1 MAIGRAARSMPGS
14 NSRPPVHDADGS
26 IAHRRGARAAA
37 GPSQPPGHS
46 MSKTAQEQQRGVGG
60 AKAAG
65 RRLHVEPAW
74 GTLYALA
81 LARVLVTAFVLLS
94 AIVFAAPLASRLS
107 GTGVSEI
114 VFGLAA
120 YFGVAIAMAL
130 ASLYYR
136 RHFLGQLT
144 AQLSADLVMATV
156 LVVLGG
162 GMRSEFVV
170 FYLVPIAGASLM
182 LPTSAA
188 FFTTSIAVLFLLG
201 DAVLRGLRE
210 EHADPQLFQAG
221 LYGAAL
227 FGLTGLLR
235 LLSARLNKQEQLAH
249 MRGLDLQNQLEIN
262 RLVISQMEQGVIVV
276 DAATSVHAN
285 NLAARVLLGMTR
297 SAQLTGRRLVDMPTL
312 RPLGEEFQRW
322 MKTEADEV
330 GWSNQVFMLGAP
342 DASGSASAPARPL
355 RVRFA
360 RPPSAQSGEF
370 VIFLEDRNAL
380 EARAQQLKLAAMG
393 RLTASIAHEIRNP
406 LAAISSAGQLLA
418 EDARDAMQKRL
429 TGIVREN
436 TTRLNRLVDDV
447 LRVARRDAPLSDEF
461 PLRKFVDAWV
471 QEFARDRKLASGV
484 LVVGGEGRDVVKF
497 EHSHLRQIL
506 FNLVDN
512 ALRYCSGGP
521 ASVEIFMDDAAEHD
535 GRAQLWVIDDGA
547 GVAPAD
553 RAAMFEPFFTTHAR
567 GTGLGLYLARE
578 FCIANHAELGY
589 DVLRRA
595 GRPDRNGFVVYFGRA
610 GAETPAAPFLDTIPT
625 QSEFFRRDL
634 A

>member
-1 MAIGRAARSMPGS
+1 MAADAMSPIGKAAREP
-14 NSRPPVHDADGS
+14 
-26 IAHRRGARAAA
+26 RALSPRVTS
-37 GPSQPPGHS
+37 G
-46 MSKTAQEQQRGVGG
+46 QRL
-60 AKAAG
+60 
-65 RRLHVEPAW
+65 RVEAAW

-81 LARVLVTAFVLLS
+81 LARLLVTAFVLLS
-94 AIVFAAPLASRLS
+94 AMVFAAPLANRLS
-107 GTGVSEI
+107 GAGVSNI
-114 VFGLAA
+114 VVGLAT
-120 YFGVAIAMAL
+120 YFGISIAMAL

-144 AQLSADLVMATV
+144 AQLAADLVMATI

-210 EHADPQLFQAG
+210 EHAESQLFQAG

-235 LLSARLNKQEQLAH
+235 LLSSRLNKQEQLAH
-249 MRGLDLQNQLEIN
+249 IRGLDLQNQLEIN

-276 DAATSVHAN
+276 DAATTVHAN
-285 NLAARVLLGMTR
+285 NLASRVLLGMTR
-297 SAQLTGRRLVDMPTL
+297 SAQLTGRRLIDMPAL
-312 RPLGEEFQRW
+312 RALGEEFQRW

-330 GWSNQVFMLGAP
+330 GWSNQVFMLAAP
-342 DASGSASAPARPL
+342 DASGSPSSPARPL
-355 RVRFA
+355 RARFA

-406 LAAISSAGQLLA
+406 LAAISNASQLLA
-418 EDARDAMQKRL
+418 EDARDGMQKRL

-436 TTRLNRLVDDV
+436 TSRLNRLVDDV

-461 PLRKFVDAWV
+461 PLRKFVEAWV
-471 QEFARDRKLASGV
+471 QEFIRDRELAAAM
-484 LVVGGEGRDVVKF
+484 LQIGGDGHDVVKF

-521 ASVEIFMDDAAEHD
+521 ASVEIFLENASEHD
-535 GRAQLWVIDDGA
+535 GRAQLWIVDDGV

-578 FCIANHAELGY
+578 FCIANHAELAY
-589 DVLRRA
+589 DVLRRP
-595 GRPDRNGFVVYFGRA
+595 GRPDRNGFVVHFARA
-610 GAETPAAPFLDTIPT
+610 ESSQSPPPPFLDTIPT

>member
-1 MAIGRAARSMPGS
+1 MSLATKVAPEAPAGNAKPS
-14 NSRPPVHDADGS
+14 N
-26 IAHRRGARAAA
+26 
-37 GPSQPPGHS
+37 
-46 MSKTAQEQQRGVGG
+46 
-60 AKAAG
+60 
-65 RRLHVEPAW
+65 RLLRLEPAW

-81 LARVLVTAFVLLS
+81 LARVLITAFVLLS
-94 AIVFAAPLASRLS
+94 AIVFAAPLTNRLS
-107 GTGVSEI
+107 GAGASDI
-114 VFGLAA
+114 VLGLAA

-144 AQLSADLVMATV
+144 AQLAVDLVMATV

-188 FFTTSIAVLFLLG
+188 FFTTSIAVLMLLS
-201 DAVLRGLRE
+201 DAVLRGLRD
-210 EHADPQLFQAG
+210 EHGEPQLFQAG

-249 MRGLDLQNQLEIN
+249 VRGLDLQNQLEIN

-276 DAATSVHAN
+276 DASTTVHAN

-297 SAQLTGRRLVDMPTL
+297 STQLTGRRLIDLPAL
-312 RPLGEEFQRW
+312 RALGEEFQRW
-322 MKTEADEV
+322 MKTEANEV
-330 GWSNQVFMLGAP
+330 GWSNQVFMVAALDSPGNP
-342 DASGSASAPARPL
+342 GSPARPL
-355 RVRFA
+355 RARFA
-360 RPPSAQSGEF
+360 RPPSPQSGEF

-406 LAAISSAGQLLA
+406 LAAISNAGQLLA

-436 TTRLNRLVDDV
+436 TSRLNRLVDDV
-447 LRVARRDAPLSDEF
+447 LRVARRDTPLSDEF
-461 PLRKFVDAWV
+461 SLRNFVEAWA
-471 QEFARDRKLASGV
+471 QEFARDRDLAQGV
-484 LVVGGEGRDVVKF
+484 LILGGEGRDVVKF

-512 ALRYCSGGP
+512 ALRYCSGGSG
-521 ASVEIFMDDAAEHD
+521 SVEIFMDNAAEQD
-535 GRAQLWVIDDGA
+535 GHAQLWIIDDGA

-553 RAAMFEPFFTTHAR
+553 RAAIFEPFFTTHAR

-578 FCIANHAELGY
+578 FCIANHAELAY
-589 DVLRRA
+589 EVLRRP
-595 GRPDRNGFVVYFGRA
+595 GRPDRTGFVVHFARA
-610 GAETPAAPFLDTIPT
+610 EGAESQAPAFLDTIPT

-634 A
+634 S

>member
-1 MAIGRAARSMPGS
+1 MVAA
-14 NSRPPVHDADGS
+14 S
-26 IAHRRGARAAA
+26 ISVKKIARAERTV
-37 GPSQPPGHS
+37 S
-46 MSKTAQEQQRGVGG
+46 
-60 AKAAG
+60 AKPA
-65 RRLHVEPAW
+65 RHLLRVEPAW

-94 AIVFAAPLASRLS
+94 AMVFGAPLANRPT
-107 GTGVSEI
+107 GTGVSDI
-114 VFGLAA
+114 VIGLAT
-120 YFGVAIAMAL
+120 YFGIAIAMAM

-136 RHFLGQLT
+136 RHFLGQLI
-144 AQLSADLVMATV
+144 AQLAADLVMATV

-201 DAVLRGLRE
+201 DSVLRGLRE
-210 EHADPQLFQAG
+210 EHAEPQLFQAG

-235 LLSARLNKQEQLAH
+235 LLSSRLNKQEQLAH
-249 MRGLDLQNQLEIN
+249 VRGLDLRNQLEIN

-276 DAATSVHAN
+276 DAATTVHAN

-297 SAQLTGRRLVDMPTL
+297 SAQLTGRRLVDMPAL
-312 RPLGEEFQRW
+312 RALGEDFQRW
-322 MKTEADEV
+322 MTTEADEV
-330 GWSNQVFMLGAP
+330 GWSNQVFMLAAP
-342 DASGSASAPARPL
+342 DASGSPSSPARPL
-355 RVRFA
+355 RARFA
-360 RPPSAQSGEF
+360 RPPSPQSGEF

-406 LAAISSAGQLLA
+406 LAAISNAGQLLA
-418 EDARDAMQKRL
+418 EDARDTIQKRL
-429 TGIVREN
+429 AGIVREN
-436 TTRLNRLVDDV
+436 TSRLNRLVDDV

-471 QEFARDRKLASGV
+471 QEFARDRDVAAGV
-484 LVVGGEGRDVVKF
+484 LLVGGDGHDIVKF

-521 ASVEIFMDDAAEHD
+521 ASVEIFMANAAEHD
-535 GRAQLWVIDDGA
+535 GRAQLWIIDDGV
-547 GVAPAD
+547 GVAPID

-578 FCIANHAELGY
+578 FCIANHAELTY
-589 DVLRRA
+589 EILRRP
-595 GRPDRNGFVVYFGRA
+595 GRPDRSGFVVYFARA
-610 GAETPAAPFLDTIPT
+610 DSAESPAPPFLDTIPT